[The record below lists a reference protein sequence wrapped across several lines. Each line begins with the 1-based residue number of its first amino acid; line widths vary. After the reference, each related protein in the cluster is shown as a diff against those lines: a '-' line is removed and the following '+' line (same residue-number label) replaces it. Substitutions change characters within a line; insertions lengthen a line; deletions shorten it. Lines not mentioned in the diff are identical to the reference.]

1 MTNYSVGPYRYHDFR
16 VVRVML
22 GRQSIHA
29 EECFAGDFIGV
40 DFGIDQDLTGQLPEE
55 WRKFNKA
62 FVPIYQAGHPDKSK
76 VAAGLACGALW
87 TVSKGIQTV
96 SMVLCPDGL
105 GGYKVGEVSGDY
117 YYRPGEILPH
127 RRPVQWLGITIDRR
141 DMSEVLQNSAGSI
154 GTISNVT
161 KHLEEIQQLVAG
173 VPAPT
178 LVSSDETIEDPLAF
192 AMEKHLEDFLVQNWS
207 QTELGEEYDVYEE
220 DGDRVGQQYPTD
232 TGPIDVLAVSKDKK
246 SLLVVELKKGRA
258 SDAVVGQILRYM
270 GFVQEELAEEEQSV
284 RGVIIALD
292 DDQRIRRALAVAPSI
307 DFYRYQIS
315 FDLVT
320 A

>member
-1 MTNYSVGPYRYHDFR
+1 
-16 VVRVML
+16 ML
-22 GRQSIHA
+22 GRKSIHA
-29 EECFAGDFIGV
+29 EECFSGGFIGV
-40 DFGIDQDLTGQLPEE
+40 DLGIDQDLTGQLPEE

-62 FVPIYQAGHPDKSK
+62 FVPIHQARHPDKSK

-87 TVSKGIQTV
+87 TVAKGIDAG
-96 SMVLCPDGL
+96 SMVLCPDGR
-105 GGYKVGEVSGDY
+105 GGYMVGEVNGAY

-141 DMSEVLQNSAGSI
+141 DMSKALQNSTGSI
-154 GTISNVT
+154 GTISSVA
-161 KHLEEIQQLVAG
+161 KHFQEIQQLVHG
-173 VPAPT
+173 IPAPT
-178 LVSSDETIEDPLAF
+178 LVSSEEAIEDSVAF

-207 QTELGEEYDVYEE
+207 QTELGKEYNVYQE
-220 DGDRVGQQYPTD
+220 DGDMVGQQYRTD
-232 TGPIDVLAVSKDKK
+232 TGPMDILAVSKDNK

-292 DDQRIRRALAVAPSI
+292 DDQRIRRALAVVPDI

-315 FDLVT
+315 FDLVK

>member
-105 GGYKVGEVSGDY
+105 GGYKVG
-117 YYRPGEILPH
+117 
-127 RRPVQWLGITIDRR
+127 
-141 DMSEVLQNSAGSI
+141 
-154 GTISNVT
+154 
-161 KHLEEIQQLVAG
+161 
-173 VPAPT
+173 
-178 LVSSDETIEDPLAF
+178 
-192 AMEKHLEDFLVQNWS
+192 
-207 QTELGEEYDVYEE
+207 
-220 DGDRVGQQYPTD
+220 
-232 TGPIDVLAVSKDKK
+232 
-246 SLLVVELKKGRA
+246 
-258 SDAVVGQILRYM
+258 
-270 GFVQEELAEEEQSV
+270 
-284 RGVIIALD
+284 
-292 DDQRIRRALAVAPSI
+292 
-307 DFYRYQIS
+307 
-315 FDLVT
+315 
-320 A
+320 